1 VLREATRSSIQIAGL
16 SSVDFGADAISIRVL
31 RLRALPCSEPPWC
44 AGSCSANCDPE
55 TSDQRSGR
63 RIRKS
68 STGNV
73 PRNECHGYEHQD
85 DSYETRQ

>member
-1 VLREATRSSIQIAGL
+1 MLREATRSSIQIAGS
-16 SSVDFGADAISIRVL
+16 SSVDL
-31 RLRALPCSEPPWC
+31 RLSALPCSEPPWC

-68 STGNV
+68 LTGNA
-73 PRNECHGYEHQD
+73 PRDECHGYEHQD

>member
-16 SSVDFGADAISIRVL
+16 SSVDLRSARVPSASVFCASARSLAANRLGALQVA
-31 RLRALPCSEPPWC
+31 P
-44 AGSCSANCDPE
+44 PE

-68 STGNV
+68 STGNA
-73 PRNECHGYEHQD
+73 PRDECHGYEHQD
-85 DSYETRQ
+85 DCYETGQ